1 MKVLQ
6 NVYIFLKEMSIE
18 EMQSCLFLYHP
29 KISFPSPLLKSRH
42 LEKLNTVETTELWL
56 WNDDQENGTLDPFF
70 PNVKLDEVTRSICQ
84 C

>member
-42 LEKLNTVETTELWL
+42 LEKLNTVETTEL
-56 WNDDQENGTLDPFF
+56 
-70 PNVKLDEVTRSICQ
+70 
-84 C
+84 